1 MIQRLKYVAVGTYL
15 IFLYILGL
23 LSIVTLGIIPF
34 LYWLFTGKN
43 YVAFTSDYIEK
54 ITKLAKRQLTEER
67 REIKVSLTATK
78 NKLDADAEENYIK
91 IINGSKK

>member
-1 MIQRLKYVAVGTYL
+1 MIQRLKYVAVGMYL

-34 LYWLFTGKN
+34 LYWIFTGRN
-43 YVAFTSDYIEK
+43 FAELMRDYIDK
-54 ITKLAKRQLTEER
+54 ITKLARKQLTEER